1 MTHQARFNNT
11 VFTEI
16 TLQTRFN
23 NIAFEGFSLDNNL
36 LITRRGLTR
45 RHKAALFFLIKKIMF
60 RCCKRVLKK
69 KKYISWVINPI
80 RLNKL
85 VLF

>member
-1 MTHQARFNNT
+1 MTHQSRFNNT

-45 RHKAALFFLIKKIMF
+45 RHRAALFFLIKK
-60 RCCKRVLKK
+60 
-69 KKYISWVINPI
+69 
-80 RLNKL
+80 
-85 VLF
+85 

>member
-1 MTHQARFNNT
+1 MNSHLVQSKTILVSKTGQLVTEMTHQTRFNNN

-23 NIAFEGFSLDNNL
+23 NIALEGFSLDNNL

-45 RHKAALFFLIKKIMF
+45 HHGATLFF
-60 RCCKRVLKK
+60 
-69 KKYISWVINPI
+69 
-80 RLNKL
+80 
-85 VLF
+85 